1 VGIAFASQGC
11 GESWGKVRIN
21 PGRSADASIAAPLAL
36 LPFGRNARFEIGAAH
51 VFIRERWVAFAVRAG
66 ALLVTLASIFFL
78 AGERTIGQPNGLA
91 ATACLAFNLILAAAA
106 FGLSFTRRF
115 NSLWQPATFCMAVAF
130 VLNATM
136 LGVAAG
142 EAPMLFATLLLA
154 MAYSGALL
162 PWPSWWQAGF
172 NLISLGAWSVVVLT
186 GAIEGASS
194 PYRWILLVI
203 AAALAEVTNLI
214 RTREAGEQ
222 EYVRRLIA
230 NSEAK
235 LRKVFEASPDAIAV
249 IRISD
254 GVLLDMNPQFEA
266 ASSPRD
272 ELIGRT
278 NTDRALWVDPAQRRE
293 FFRILAARGR
303 VHNMEVDFRTRDGRI
318 LPSLVSAVTVELDGE
333 PCVVSVAR
341 SITRLKR
348 TEQALVR
355 AREQAMAASRA
366 KSDFLSSMS
375 HEIRTPLHAI
385 IGMTDLLL
393 ETPLSHVQRH
403 HLARMADNG
412 KSLARIIDDILDL
425 ARIESGRMALEE
437 APLDLA
443 EVIDAVIGT
452 LGVRAHEK
460 GLELLAT
467 IAPEVPS
474 ALLGDPLRLRQI
486 LVNLVGNAT
495 KFTERGRVTLGVERE
510 GGGEEAGA
518 VALHFSVADTGIGI
532 TPDEHEQIFAPF
544 SQADS
549 STTRKYGGTGLGLAI
564 VKRLVDLM
572 QGRVWV
578 ESEVGRGSTFHFV
591 ARFKIDAAAERA
603 PGRPSGL
610 RCDHSGAAGRLSIL
624 LADDSADN
632 RSLISACLKDTPY
645 QIDEVADGAAALARF
660 MAASYDLVLLDIQM
674 PVMDG
679 HQAAAAM
686 RACER
691 RQGRP
696 HTPIIALTAA
706 AHSESI
712 ARSFEAGCDEAVSKP
727 VRKAIL
733 LDAIRRVTSAPAQ
746 THAQA

>member
-1 VGIAFASQGC
+1 M
-11 GESWGKVRIN
+11 RIN
-21 PGRSADASIAAPLAL
+21 QGRTANASVAAPLPL
-36 LPFGRNARFEIGAAH
+36 LPFGRIARFETGASHA
-51 VFIRERWVAFAVRAG
+51 FIRERWVAFAVRAG
-66 ALLVTLASIFFL
+66 ALLVALASIFFL
-78 AGERTIGQPNGLA
+78 AGARSIGQPNDLA
-91 ATACLAFNLILAAAA
+91 ATACLAFNLVLAAAA
-106 FGLSFTRRF
+106 FALSFTRRF

-136 LGVAAG
+136 LGIAADEG
-142 EAPMLFATLLLA
+142 PMLFATLLLA

-162 PWPSWWQAGF
+162 PWPSMWQAGF
-172 NLISLGAWSVVVLT
+172 NLIALGSWSAVVLT
-186 GAIEGASS
+186 GAIAEASS
-194 PYRWILLVI
+194 PYRWIGLVI
-203 AAALAEVTNLI
+203 AAALGEVTNLI

-222 EYVRRLIA
+222 EYARRLIA

-254 GVLLDMNPQFEA
+254 GVLLDVNPQFEA
-266 ASSPRD
+266 ASSPRQ
-272 ELIGRT
+272 ELIGRI
-278 NTDRALWVDPAQRRE
+278 NTDRELWVDPEQRAE
-293 FFRILAARGR
+293 LFRMVAARGR
-303 VHNMEVDFRTRDGRI
+303 VHNLEVNFRTRDGRI

-333 PCVVSVAR
+333 PCVVCVVR

-348 TEQALVR
+348 TEQELVR

-393 ETPLSHVQRH
+393 ETRLSGDHRH
-403 HLARMADNG
+403 YLARIADNG
-412 KSLARIIDDILDL
+412 NALVRIIDDILDL

-443 EVIDAVIGT
+443 EVIDAVVGT

-460 GLELLAT
+460 GLDLLAT
-467 IAPEVPS
+467 IAPEVPT

-486 LVNLVGNAT
+486 LVNLIGNAT
-495 KFTERGRVTLGVERE
+495 KFTERGRVALGVERE
-510 GGGEEAGA
+510 GGGDEAGA

-532 TPDEHEQIFAPF
+532 APDQVEQIFGAF

-564 VKRLVDLM
+564 VKRLVDLK

-591 ARFKIDAAAERA
+591 ARFKIDPAADRATVVPACLRAEGAGIRSESI
-603 PGRPSGL
+603 RP
-610 RCDHSGAAGRLSIL
+610 LSIL

-632 RSLISACLKDTPY
+632 RSLIVAYLKDTPHL
-645 QIDEVADGAAALARF
+645 IDEVEGGTEALARF
-660 MAASYDLVLLDIQM
+660 TGASYDLVLLDIQM
-674 PVMDG
+674 PVIDG
-679 HQAAAAM
+679 HQAAAAI

-691 RQGRP
+691 RQRRP
-696 HTPIIALTAA
+696 RTPIIALTAA
-706 AHSESI
+706 VHPESI
-712 ARSFEAGCDEAVSKP
+712 ARSFGAGCDEYVSKP
-727 VRKAIL
+727 VRKATL

-746 THAQA
+746 SHLHP